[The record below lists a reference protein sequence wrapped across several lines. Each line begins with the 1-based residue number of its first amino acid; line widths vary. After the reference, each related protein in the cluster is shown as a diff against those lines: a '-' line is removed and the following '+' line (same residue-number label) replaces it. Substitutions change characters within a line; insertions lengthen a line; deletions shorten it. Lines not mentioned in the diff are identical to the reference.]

1 MWRKSFTMA
10 GIALVLS
17 LLLAS
22 TVYAYGGGPG
32 ERWSRAPGM
41 PPDSWSYHGG
51 PYPAFAASR
60 RGVAVG
66 TIGSLD
72 GEAHTITVNLLGG
85 GERIIQTT
93 EATRFVRLGD
103 DTLTWIDFDALTTG
117 EVLIAQGNLDEEG
130 NFIAW
135 RVAVGSVGFHTWP
148 YGGYSSGHPAPHGG
162 YGGAMPYGSMP
173 YGGPAM
179 PRRGGR
185 IGGKVIG
192 GPIVGTITT
201 LDAETQSFTVDVVG
215 GRAQTYVGQEI
226 TVRTTETTRFV
237 HHDDTTISWI
247 TFDDLNVGD
256 AVSLWGV
263 PDADGTITAWRVTTG
278 ITPLH

>member
-1 MWRKSFTMA
+1 MWRKFLTMA
-10 GIALVLS
+10 GIVFVLS
-17 LLLAS
+17 LLLVS

-32 ERWSRAPGM
+32 EWGSRAPGM
-41 PPDSWSYHGG
+41 PPDNWSYHGG

-60 RGVAVG
+60 RGIAVG

-85 GERIIQTT
+85 GELTIQTT
-93 EATRFVRLGD
+93 EATRFVRLSD
-103 DTLTWIDFDALTTG
+103 NALTWIDFDALTTG
-117 EVLIAQGNLDEEG
+117 EALIAQGSLDEED
-130 NFIAW
+130 NFTAW
-135 RVAVGSVGFHTWP
+135 RVAVGSVGFHTRP
-148 YGGYSSGHPAPHGG
+148 RSGGRHAPHGG
-162 YGGAMPYGSMP
+162 YGDAKPYGGMP

-185 IGGKVIG
+185 MGRRVSG
-192 GPIVGTITT
+192 GPLVGTITA
-201 LDAETQSFTVDVVG
+201 LDTETQSFTVDVVG

-226 TVRTTETTRFV
+226 TVQTTEATRFIRR
-237 HHDDTTISWI
+237 DDTTISWI

-263 PDADGTITAWRVTTG
+263 LNADGTITAWRVTTG